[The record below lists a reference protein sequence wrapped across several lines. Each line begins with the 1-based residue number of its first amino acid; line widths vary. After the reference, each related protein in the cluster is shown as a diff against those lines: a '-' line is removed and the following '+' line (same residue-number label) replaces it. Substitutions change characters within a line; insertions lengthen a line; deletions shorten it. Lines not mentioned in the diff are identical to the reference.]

1 MPVLRFQ
8 PFKQYVHQTI
18 GRFTSHFRGLIA
30 SSTFKR
36 FALALLFSVAL
47 HGLLVH
53 QVLLAAFKQAALLND
68 GMHTELIQA
77 ELVNTKPEV
86 TTVLPKPL
94 IPPKPIAQP
103 THAIDEP
110 LPEPVA
116 AVSEPAATEVV
127 SLSTSD
133 ATGVDANAEFSL
145 AALDGQTKDG
155 QTETTIQNNDPV
167 IEGLPPLPANQEML
181 IGEPNFSKAYR
192 TVETLFDVRTDINAS
207 PTQSAAGSASI
218 VFKLDDDGIHYQIE
232 SLIEPKGFAALFI
245 ADLTQTSRGLVSTHG
260 LQPQQYDYAFGNKAD
275 KTYRASFDWING
287 LLKLQSSKG
296 VKQVPLKVGAQD
308 LLSFMYQFMYA
319 APSADL
325 QVMMTNGKKLASYD
339 YRFAGEEVIQT
350 KMGELNTIHL
360 ARTKA
365 TEDEKTELWL
375 ALDYRYAPVK
385 IRKIEKNGKVY
396 ELLAT
401 QIKTEENQL
410 NN

>member
-103 THAIDEP
+103 TPVIDEP

-116 AVSEPAATEVV
+116 AVPEPAATEVA

-145 AALDGQTKDG
+145 AAEDG

-245 ADLTQTSRGLVSTHG
+245 ADLTQTSRGLVSTNG

-401 QIKTEENQL
+401 QIKTEETQI